1 MSSYNL
7 CNAEEKLEA
16 REFTGMYT
24 PSSRENVDDIL
35 RLEKL
40 YMERLSKVKAGV
52 DTDWLAKPLRNGVG
66 HKHSLMIELGDKNI
80 QLVANVSYNDVVGVM
95 KGSDRTNVAGSVFA
109 SYRK

>member
-1 MSSYNL
+1 MDVQAPDLSSYNL

-16 REFTGMYT
+16 GENLQDVHSFEPGG
-24 PSSRENVDDIL
+24 NVDDIL

-80 QLVANVSYNDVVGVM
+80 QVHGERFVTMMSWVS
-95 KGSDRTNVAGSVFA
+95 
-109 SYRK
+109 